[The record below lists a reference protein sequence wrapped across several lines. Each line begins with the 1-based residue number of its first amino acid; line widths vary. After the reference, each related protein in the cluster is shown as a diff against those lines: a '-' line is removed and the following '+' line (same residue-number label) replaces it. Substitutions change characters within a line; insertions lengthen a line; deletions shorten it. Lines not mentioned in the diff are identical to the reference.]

1 MNSRSRASRKR
12 QPLPAEPVR
21 VLQPEALEELPEALA
36 VPVVRV
42 TPVRP
47 EEPEAP
53 AEKAV
58 LVEPVEPAALV
69 AVPVAQPAEI
79 RMRALP

>member
-47 EEPEAP
+47 EEPEAL

-58 LVEPVEPAALV
+58 LVEPAVPV

>member
-1 MNSRSRASRKR
+1 M
-12 QPLPAEPVR
+12 
-21 VLQPEALEELPEALA
+21 
-36 VPVVRV
+36 PVVRV

-47 EEPEAP
+47 EEPAAL

-69 AVPVAQPAEI
+69 AVPVAQPPEI

>member
-21 VLQPEALEELPEALA
+21 VLQAEPEVLAEAPA
-36 VPVVRV
+36 VQVM
-42 TPVRP
+42 PVRP
-47 EEPEAP
+47 VVPEEPAAL
-53 AEKAV
+53 AEKKV
-58 LVEPVEPAALV
+58 LVEPAALV
-69 AVPVAQPAEI
+69 AVQVAQPAEI

>member
-12 QPLPAEPVR
+12 QPLPAEP
-21 VLQPEALEELPEALA
+21 EELPEAPA
-36 VPVVRV
+36 VQVM
-42 TPVRP
+42 PVRP
-47 EEPEAP
+47 VVPEEPAAL
-53 AEKAV
+53 AEKKV
-58 LVEPVEPAALV
+58 LVEPAALV

>member
-1 MNSRSRASRKR
+1 M
-12 QPLPAEPVR
+12 
-21 VLQPEALEELPEALA
+21 LQPEALEELPEALA
-36 VPVVRV
+36 VRVMPVRPEVPKEPEALAAPVVRV

-47 EEPEAP
+47 EEPAAL

-69 AVPVAQPAEI
+69 AVPVAQPPEI

>member
-47 EEPEAP
+47 EEPEAL

-58 LVEPVEPAALV
+58 LV

-79 RMRALP
+79 RMRAPP